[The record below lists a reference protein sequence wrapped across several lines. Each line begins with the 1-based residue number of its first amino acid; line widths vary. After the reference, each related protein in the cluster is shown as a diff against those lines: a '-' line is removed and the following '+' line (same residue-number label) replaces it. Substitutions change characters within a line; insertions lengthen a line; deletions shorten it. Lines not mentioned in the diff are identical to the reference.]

1 MRNGLSLS
9 HDRPT
14 DLNAIQQEWTAN
26 DNKVLERLTQT
37 CAKDNN
43 NLEDVI

>member
-14 DLNAIQQEWTAN
+14 DLPTIKEEWTAN

-43 NLEDVI
+43 KLEDVI